1 LRAGPPS
8 AEIADALAYT
18 LLYGGRRRAHH
29 ADDAMARITTEYLIR
44 HLAQAGFVLMR
55 EPPGAAA
62 TTAPMPSSIG

>member
-1 LRAGPPS
+1 MDP
-8 AEIADALAYT
+8 D
-18 LLYGGRRRAHH
+18 
-29 ADDAMARITTEYLIR
+29 MARITAEDLIR